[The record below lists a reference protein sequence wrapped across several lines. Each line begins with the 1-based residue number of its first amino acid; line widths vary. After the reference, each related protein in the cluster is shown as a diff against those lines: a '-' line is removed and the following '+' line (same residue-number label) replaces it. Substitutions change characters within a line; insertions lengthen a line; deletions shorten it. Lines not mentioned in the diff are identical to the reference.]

1 MKMSSKASILAAI
14 QGLNMKEKPL
24 PEIPDF
30 EVAPDLVEAYT
41 HSLNGNKGTVVSKEE
56 LEQLIVETGF
66 PKIYSSSP
74 AFEAFTNCKLPQHPA
89 DFADLDLAIIE
100 GQFAV
105 AENAAIW
112 LDESNLDLRAIP
124 FITAHLVIV
133 IKKENIVGNMHE
145 AYERIGDTNS
155 GFGVFIAGPSKT
167 ADIEQSLVV
176 GAHGAMSLRVVIL

>member
-1 MKMSSKASILAAI
+1 MSSKASILAAI
-14 QGLNMKEKPL
+14 KGLNMKEKPL

-41 HSLNGNKGTVVSKEE
+41 HSLTGNKGTVVSKKE
-56 LEQLIVETGF
+56 LEQLILETGF

-74 AFEAFTNCKLPQHPA
+74 AFESFTNCKLPQHPA

-100 GQFAV
+100 GQFAS

-167 ADIEQSLVV
+167 ADIEQSLVI

>member
-1 MKMSSKASILAAI
+1 MSSKASILAAI
-14 QGLNMKEKPL
+14 KGLNLEEKPL

-30 EVAPDLVEAYT
+30 DVVQDLVEAYT
-41 HSLNGNKGTVVSKEE
+41 QSLNGNKGTVVSKEE
-56 LEQLIVETGF
+56 LERLISETAF

-74 AFEAFTNCKLPQHPA
+74 TFEKFTNCQVPKHPA

-100 GQFAV
+100 GQFAS

-133 IKKENIVGNMHE
+133 IRKENIVGNMHQ
-145 AYERIGDTNS
+145 AYELIGATES

>member
-1 MKMSSKASILAAI
+1 MSSKASILAEIKA
-14 QGLNMKEKPL
+14 LNLEEKPL

-30 EVAPDLVEAYT
+30 DIAHDLVETYT
-41 HSLNGNKGTVVSKEE
+41 ASLHANKGTVVSKEE
-56 LEQLIVETGF
+56 LEQLIAETGF
-66 PKIYSSSP
+66 SKVYSSCP
-74 AFEAFTNCKLPQHPA
+74 AFEGFSNCQVPQHPA

-100 GQFAV
+100 GQVAS

-112 LDESNLDLRAIP
+112 LDESNLALRALP

-133 IKKENIVGNMHE
+133 IQKENIVGNMHD
-145 AYERIGDTNS
+145 AYKQIADSKS

>member
-1 MKMSSKASILAAI
+1 MSSKTSILAAI
-14 QGLNMKEKPL
+14 QGLNMEEKPL

-30 EVAPDLVEAYT
+30 DTPSDLVDAYT
-41 HSLNGNKGTVVSKEE
+41 ISLNGNKGTVISKEE
-56 LEQLIVETGF
+56 LEHLIAETAF
-66 PKIYSSSP
+66 PKIYCSSST
-74 AFEAFTNCKLPQHPA
+74 FESFTNCQVPQHPA
-89 DFADLDLAIIE
+89 DFADLDLAILE
-100 GQFAV
+100 GQVAC

-145 AYERIGDTNS
+145 AYERIGMTQS
-155 GFGVFIAGPSKT
+155 GFGIFIAGPSKT

-176 GAHGAMSLRVVIL
+176 GAHGALSLRVVIL

>member
-1 MKMSSKASILAAI
+1 MSSKASILAAI
-14 QGLNMKEKPL
+14 KGLNLEEKPL

-30 EVAPDLVEAYT
+30 EVATDLVETFTQA
-41 HSLNGNKGTVVSKEE
+41 LNGNKGTVVSKQE
-56 LEQLIVETGF
+56 LEKLITETDF
-66 PKIYSSSP
+66 PKIHSSSP
-74 AFEAFTNCKLPQHPA
+74 TFERFTNCQVPKHPA
-89 DFADLDLAIIE
+89 DFADLDLAILE
-100 GQFAV
+100 GQFAS
-105 AENAAIW
+105 AENGAIW

-133 IKKENIVGNMHE
+133 IRNENIVGNMHE
-145 AYERIGDTNS
+145 AYARIGMAKS

>member
-1 MKMSSKASILAAI
+1 MSSKASILAAI
-14 QGLNMKEKPL
+14 KGLNMKEKPL
-24 PEIPDF
+24 PEIPEF
-30 EVAPDLVEAYT
+30 VVTHDLLATYT
-41 HSLNGNKGTVVSKEE
+41 HSLNTNKGTVVSKEE
-56 LEQLIVETGF
+56 LEQLITETAF

-74 AFEAFTNCKLPQHPA
+74 TFDRFTNCQLPQHPA

-100 GQFAV
+100 GQFAS

-112 LDESNLDLRAIP
+112 VDESNLDLRAIP

-133 IKKENIVGNMHE
+133 IRKENIVGNMHE
-145 AYERIGDTNS
+145 AYERIGLTKS

-167 ADIEQSLVV
+167 ADIEQALVI

>member
-1 MKMSSKASILAAI
+1 MSSKASILAVI
-14 QGLNMKEKPL
+14 KRLHMQEKPL

-30 EVAPDLVEAYT
+30 DVATELVEAFT
-41 HSLNGNKGTVVSKEE
+41 NSLNANKGTVISKEE
-56 LEQLIVETGF
+56 LEILIAETAL

-74 AFEAFTNCKLPQHPA
+74 TFENFTNCQLPQHPA
-89 DFADLDLAIIE
+89 EFADLDLAIVE
-100 GQFAV
+100 GQFAS

-133 IKKENIVGNMHE
+133 IRKDNIVGNMHE
-145 AYERIGDTNS
+145 AYERIGSTNS

-167 ADIEQSLVV
+167 ADLEQSLVI
-176 GAHGAMSLRVVIL
+176 GAHGAMSLKVVIL

>member
-1 MKMSSKASILAAI
+1 MSSKTSILAAI
-14 QGLNMKEKPL
+14 KGLNMQEKPL

-30 EVAPDLVEAYT
+30 DVAADLVETYT
-41 HSLNGNKGTVVSKEE
+41 NSLNGNKGTVVSKEE
-56 LEQLIVETGF
+56 LEQLIAETAF
-66 PKIYSSSP
+66 PKIYCSSP
-74 AFEAFTNCKLPQHPA
+74 SFQDFTNCEVPLHPA

-100 GQFAV
+100 GQFAS

-133 IKKENIVGNMHE
+133 IKKENIKGNMHQV
-145 AYERIGDTNS
+145 YDLIGDTNS

>member
-1 MKMSSKASILAAI
+1 MSSKESILAAI
-14 QGLNMKEKPL
+14 KGLNMEEKPL

-30 EVAPDLVEAYT
+30 AVASDLVEAYT
-41 HSLNGNKGTVVSKEE
+41 HSLNANKGTVVSKVE
-56 LEQLIVETGF
+56 LEQMIADTGF
-66 PKIYSSSP
+66 AKIYSSSP
-74 AFEAFTNCKLPQHPA
+74 SFASYSNCEVPQHPA

-100 GQFAV
+100 GQFAS

-133 IKKENIVGNMHE
+133 IRKENILGNMHE
-145 AYERIGDTNS
+145 AYQRIGATKS

>member
-1 MKMSSKASILAAI
+1 MSSKTSILSAI
-14 QGLNMKEKPL
+14 KELNLEEKPL
-24 PEIPDF
+24 PEIPEF
-30 EVAPDLVEAYT
+30 EVATDLIDSYT
-41 HSLNGNKGTVVSKEE
+41 TALNGNKGTVVSKQE
-56 LEQLIVETGF
+56 LEQLIAETGF
-66 PKIYSSSP
+66 AKIYSSSP
-74 AFEAFTNCKLPQHPA
+74 TFQQFNNCQVPAHPA

-100 GQFAV
+100 GQFAS

-133 IKKENIVGNMHE
+133 IKKENIVGNMHQ
-145 AYERIGDTNS
+145 AYERIGQAKS

-167 ADIEQSLVV
+167 ADIEQSLVI

>member
-1 MKMSSKASILAAI
+1 MSSKTSILTAI
-14 QGLNMKEKPL
+14 KGLNLEEQPL

-30 EVAPDLVEAYT
+30 DIPFDLVEAFT
-41 HSLNGNKGTVVSKEE
+41 NSLQANKGTVISKAD
-56 LEQLIVETGF
+56 LEQLITETAF
-66 PKIYSSSP
+66 KKIYSSSP
-74 AFEAFTNCKLPQHPA
+74 TFGAYTNCKLPLHPA
-89 DFADLDLAIIE
+89 DFSDLDLAIVE
-100 GQFAV
+100 GQFAT

-133 IKKENIVGNMHE
+133 IKKENIVGNMHQ
-145 AYERIGDTNS
+145 AYSLIGLTKS

-167 ADIEQSLVV
+167 ADIEQSLVI

>member
-1 MKMSSKASILAAI
+1 MSSKASILVAI
-14 QGLNMKEKPL
+14 RGLNLGEKPL

-30 EVAPDLVEAYT
+30 AIASDLVETYT
-41 HSLNGNKGTVVSKEE
+41 HSLNANKGTVISKRE
-56 LEQLIVETGF
+56 LEQLIAETGF

-74 AFEAFTNCKLPQHPA
+74 TFKKYTNCQVPQHPT

-100 GQFAV
+100 GQFAS

-112 LDESNLDLRAIP
+112 LDDSNLDLRAIP

-133 IKKENIVGNMHE
+133 IKKETIVGNMHQ
-145 AYERIGDTNS
+145 AYARIGLTES
-155 GFGVFIAGPSKT
+155 GFGLFIAGPSKT
-167 ADIEQSLVV
+167 ADIEQSLVI

>member
-1 MKMSSKASILAAI
+1 MSSKASILSAI
-14 QGLNMKEKPL
+14 KGLNLEEKPL

-30 EVAPDLVEAYT
+30 DVAPDLVEAFT
-41 HSLNGNKGTVVSKEE
+41 ISLEANKGAVVSKEK
-56 LEQLIVETGF
+56 LEQMISETAF
-66 PKIYSSSP
+66 SKTYSSSP
-74 AFEAFTNCKLPQHPA
+74 TFERHTNCQVPQHPT
-89 DFADLDLAIIE
+89 DFADLDLAILE
-100 GQFAV
+100 GQFAS

-112 LDESNLDLRAIP
+112 LDESNLDLRALP

-145 AYERIGDTNS
+145 AYRRIGLAKS

-176 GAHGAMSLRVVIL
+176 GAHGAISLRVVIL

>member
-1 MKMSSKASILAAI
+1 MKTSSKPSILAAI
-14 QGLNMKEKPL
+14 KELNMEEKPL
-24 PEIPDF
+24 PDIPDF
-30 EVAPDLVEAYT
+30 DVSTDLVGTYT
-41 HSLNGNKGTVVSKEE
+41 RSLNANKGIVVGKEE
-56 LEQLIVETGF
+56 IEQMIAETAF
-66 PKIYSSSP
+66 TKIYSSAP
-74 AFEAFTNCKLPQHPA
+74 EFGHFTNCPLPVHPA
-89 DFADLDLAIIE
+89 DFSDLDLAIIE
-100 GQFAV
+100 GQFAS

-133 IKKENIVGNMHE
+133 IKQNNIVGNMHE
-145 AYERIGDTNS
+145 AYQRIGSTNS